1 MQSHFS
7 DFTHVNAS
15 FESEKQKVS
24 WDLEIHKNIKNY
36 IGNHLCPDLEISL
49 VYPGGCTLILLEEKD

>member
-1 MQSHFS
+1 MKSHFS

-24 WDLEIHKNIKNY
+24 WDLEIHKNI
-36 IGNHLCPDLEISL
+36 
-49 VYPGGCTLILLEEKD
+49 